1 MRLFGQG
8 AHSGANPP
16 IDHITAENVFRTSSS
31 TPSLVRTVRER
42 AQAFL
47 TATLML
53 SAVMASAPL
62 MLTTQSAQAAEIYIY
77 ENNYGQKL
85 FSDRKLSKPGYRLVK
100 RQGPRGTVDMTAQPG
115 QPHARHAP
123 AKSRE
128 PFRVRAKKFDH
139 FISWAARSFELEPAL
154 IKAVIHAESA
164 FDHNATSHAGAQG
177 LMQLMP
183 ATGRS
188 HGVTNPYNPHQNIMG
203 GSKHL
208 RYLMDKYDGNLEL
221 VLAAYNAG
229 EVPVRKYN
237 GIPPYK
243 ETQQYVKRVI
253 KFYERYSKEL
263 AS

>member
-1 MRLFGQG
+1 M
-8 AHSGANPP
+8 
-16 IDHITAENVFRTSSS
+16 
-31 TPSLVRTVRER
+31 
-42 AQAFL
+42 
-47 TATLML
+47 
-53 SAVMASAPL
+53 
-62 MLTTQSAQAAEIYIY
+62 
-77 ENNYGQKL
+77 
-85 FSDRKLSKPGYRLVK
+85 
-100 RQGPRGTVDMTAQPG
+100 
-115 QPHARHAP
+115 HARYTP
-123 AKSRE
+123 PKSLE

-139 FISWAARSFELEPAL
+139 FINWAARSFELEPAL

-253 KFYERYSKEL
+253 KFYQRYSKEL